1 MALIGQTLP
10 SLLDVYSR
18 TDKNGR
24 IAKIVEQLAKSN
36 DVITDAIYVPCNDGS
51 KHKTTIRAGIPEPV
65 WRRYNQGVQPTK
77 TQTVPVMTL
86 PVCCTTLALWTRPGR
101 SLR

>member
-24 IAKIVEQLAKSN
+24 IAKIVEQLAKKQRCHYRC
-36 DVITDAIYVPCNDGS
+36 DL
-51 KHKTTIRAGIPEPV
+51 RAV
-65 WRRYNQGVQPTK
+65 
-77 TQTVPVMTL
+77 
-86 PVCCTTLALWTRPGR
+86 
-101 SLR
+101 

>member
-51 KHKTTIRAGIPEPV
+51 KHKTTIRAGIPSRCGAV
-65 WRRYNQGVQPTK
+65 TTRACS
-77 TQTVPVMTL
+77 L
-86 PVCCTTLALWTRPGR
+86 PKPRPSR
-101 SLR
+101 

>member
-51 KHKTTIRAGIPEPV
+51 KHKTTIRAGVAPL
-65 WRRYNQGVQPTK
+65 Q
-77 TQTVPVMTL
+77 
-86 PVCCTTLALWTRPGR
+86 PGR
-101 SLR
+101 AAYQNPDRSGD

>member
-24 IAKIVEQLAKSN
+24 IAKSSSN
-36 DVITDAIYVPCNDGS
+36 WRKATMSLPMRFTCRVTTVPTQNHHPCRYP
-51 KHKTTIRAGIPEPV
+51 RAGVAPL
-65 WRRYNQGVQPTK
+65 Q
-77 TQTVPVMTL
+77 
-86 PVCCTTLALWTRPGR
+86 PGR
-101 SLR
+101 AAYQNPDRSGD

>member
-77 TQTVPVMTL
+77 TQTVPVTD
-86 PVCCTTLALWTRPGR
+86 TTGMLYDPGFVDKDRR

>member
-51 KHKTTIRAGIPEPV
+51 KQ
-65 WRRYNQGVQPTK
+65 RRF
-77 TQTVPVMTL
+77 L
-86 PVCCTTLALWTRPGR
+86 
-101 SLR
+101 

>member
-36 DVITDAIYVPCNDGS
+36 DVITDAIYVPCNDYHPCRYS
-51 KHKTTIRAGIPEPV
+51 RAGVAPL
-65 WRRYNQGVQPTK
+65 Q
-77 TQTVPVMTL
+77 
-86 PVCCTTLALWTRPGR
+86 PGR
-101 SLR
+101 AAYQNPDRSGD